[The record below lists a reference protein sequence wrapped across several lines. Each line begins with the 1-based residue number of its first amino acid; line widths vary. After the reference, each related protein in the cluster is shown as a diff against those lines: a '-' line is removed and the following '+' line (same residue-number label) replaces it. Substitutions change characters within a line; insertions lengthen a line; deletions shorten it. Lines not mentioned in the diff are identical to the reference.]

1 MHTSL
6 TNRQP
11 DIPFVDLSAQYAEIA
26 DEIDEAIDRV
36 LRTSEFILG
45 RDVEGF
51 EQEFARY
58 CECGY
63 GVGVDSGTSALELAL
78 RAYGVG
84 PGDEVMVP
92 ANTFIATALAV
103 SCTGATPVLVDVD
116 PATHTIDAT
125 RLDGA
130 ITGRTKAIIPVHLY
144 GQPADMDPIL
154 DIAGRRG
161 LVVIEDAC
169 QAHGARYK
177 GRRVGSLG
185 HAAAFSFYPS
195 KNLGA
200 CGDGGMVVTNDMDA
214 AKSLQLLRNYGQ
226 TKKYH
231 HHTCGYNRRLDNL
244 HAAVLR
250 IKLKYLDAWNDARRD
265 RAKAY
270 GSLLGD
276 VVRVPVPAPYSEP
289 VWHLYVIEMNGTD
302 RDGLQAHLGE
312 QGIGTGIHY
321 PIPIHLQ
328 PAYRHLGYGSGSFPI
343 TERVTDSI
351 LSLPMYPELPLD
363 RVEEVADSV
372 RAFVTARP
380 SLETAV

>member
-6 TNRQP
+6 ANRQP
-11 DIPFVDLSAQYAEIA
+11 GIPFVDLSAQHAAIA
-26 DEIDEAIDRV
+26 DEIDEAIDRI
-36 LRTSEFILG
+36 LRTSDFILG
-45 RDVEGF
+45 QDVDCF

-58 CECGY
+58 CECEHGI
-63 GVGVDSGTSALELAL
+63 GVDSGTSALELAL

-84 PGDEVMVP
+84 PGDEVIVP

-103 SCTGATPVLVDVD
+103 SCTGATPVLVDIS
-116 PATHTIDAT
+116 PATHTIDVT
-125 RLDGA
+125 RLDDA
-130 ITGRTKAIIPVHLY
+130 ITGRTKAIMPVHLY

-200 CGDGGMVVTNDMDA
+200 CGDGGMVVTNDRDA

-231 HHTCGYNRRLDNL
+231 HQTCGYNRRLDTL
-244 HAAVLR
+244 QAAFLR
-250 IKLKYLDAWNDARRD
+250 VKLKYLDTWNNARRD
-265 RAKAY
+265 RAEAY
-270 GSLLGD
+270 GRLLAD
-276 VVRVPVPAPYSEP
+276 VVVVPAPAHYSEA
-289 VWHLYVIEMNGTD
+289 VWHLYVIQTDGTD

-312 QGIGTGIHY
+312 QGISTGIHY

-328 PAYRHLGYGSGSFPI
+328 PAYRQLGHRRGSFPI
-343 TERVTDSI
+343 TERATDSI
-351 LSLPMYPELPLD
+351 LSLPMYAELPLN
-363 RVEEVADSV
+363 RVEEVADAV

-380 SLETAV
+380 SLEKAV

>member
-1 MHTSL
+1 MKL
-6 TNRQP
+6 GNVLP
-11 DIPFVDLSAQYAEIA
+11 KLPFVDLAAQHAAIRDEVAAAMERVVREA
-26 DEIDEAIDRV
+26 D
-36 LRTSEFILG
+36 FILG
-45 RDVEGF
+45 HDVESF
-51 EQEFARY
+51 EKEFARY
-58 CECGY
+58 CECEY

-84 PGDEVMVP
+84 PGDEVIVP

-103 SCTGATPVLVDVD
+103 SCTGATPVLVDID
-116 PATHTIDAT
+116 PATYTIDVTGLA
-125 RLDGA
+125 DA
-130 ITGRTKAIIPVHLY
+130 ITSRTKAVIPVHLY

-154 DIAGRRG
+154 DIARQRG

-200 CGDGGMVVTNDMDA
+200 CGDGGMFVTNDMDA
-214 AKSLQLLRNYGQ
+214 AKSLQMLRNYGQ

-231 HHTCGYNRRLDNL
+231 HQTCGYNRRLDNL
-244 HAAVLR
+244 QAALLR
-250 IKLKYLDAWNDARRD
+250 IKLKYLDTWNNARRE
-265 RAKAY
+265 RAEAY
-270 GSLLGD
+270 GRLLRN
-276 VVRVPVPAPYSEP
+276 VVLAPVPAPYSEP
-289 VWHLYVIEMNGTD
+289 VWHLYVIEINGAD

-312 QGIGTGIHY
+312 QGIGTAIHY

-328 PAYRHLGYGSGSFPI
+328 PAYRGLGYPNGKFPI
-343 TERVTDSI
+343 TERVAESI

-363 RVEEVADSV
+363 RIQEVADAV

-380 SLETAV
+380 RLERAV